1 MLGRNIFHKSLTLL
15 IALAVWNVFSMTAL
29 AAVPDT
35 VMAELTVSGQVTVNG
50 QNAVSNS
57 TITSGNTIVTGTNS
71 TATINLGKNGRIEIL
86 SDTTLNL
93 KFTNNSIVGSLT
105 SGKIRVTNVAA
116 VATSITTRNATV
128 VADAGQANS
137 FGVDVGCADE
147 ARCTQTYVET
157 TFGLVNLR
165 SGSTDKQ
172 VAAGTDATFGN
183 PSQTG
188 CKPCLRP
195 GSVPP
200 VATAGLGA
208 GAIAALL
215 LAAAGAVG
223 AAVLLGG
230 DSTSDVTLGGG
241 AVVVSTVR

>member
-1 MLGRNIFHKSLTLL
+1 MFGKNIIRKSITSLVA
-15 IALAVWNVFSMTAL
+15 IAVWSVFSMAVI
-29 AAVPDT
+29 AAPDD
-35 VMAELTVSGQVTVNG
+35 VMGEITVSGQVTVNG
-50 QNAVSNS
+50 QNAVSSS
-57 TITSGNTIVTGTNS
+57 TVTSGSTIVTGTNS
-71 TATINLGKNGRIEIL
+71 TATINLGKNNRVELL
-86 SDTTLNL
+86 SDSTVTL
-93 KFTNNSIVGSLT
+93 KFTNNSIVGMLT
-105 SGKIRVTNVAA
+105 SGKVRITNAAGVAA
-116 VATSITTRNATV
+116 TVTTRNATV
-128 VADAGQANS
+128 IADAGQSNA
-137 FGVDVGCADE
+137 FGVDVGCSDE
-147 ARCTQTYVET
+147 ARCTQTFVET
-157 TFGLVNLR
+157 ASGLVTLR

-195 GSVPP
+195 NSVPP
-200 VATAGLGA
+200 VAVAGLGA

-230 DSTSDVTLGGG
+230 NNNIELGGG

>member
-1 MLGRNIFHKSLTLL
+1 MMFSKNIIRKSITSLVTV
-15 IALAVWNVFSMTAL
+15 AMWSVFSMAAL
-29 AAVPDT
+29 AAPDDTMGEIT
-35 VMAELTVSGQVTVNG
+35 VNGQVTVNG
-50 QNAVSNS
+50 QNAVSSS
-57 TITSGNTIVTGTNS
+57 TVTSGSTIVTGTNS
-71 TATINLGKNGRIEIL
+71 TAAINLGKNNRVEIL
-86 SDTTLNL
+86 SDSTLTL
-93 KFTNNSIVGSLT
+93 KFTNNSVVAMLMA
-105 SGKIRVTNVAA
+105 GKVRIANAAGVAA
-116 VATSITTRNATV
+116 TVTTRNATV
-128 VADAGQANS
+128 IADAGQSNA
-137 FGVDVGCADE
+137 FGVDVGCSDE

-157 TFGLVNLR
+157 SNGLVTLR

-195 GSVPP
+195 NSVPP
-200 VATAGLGA
+200 VAVAGLGG

-230 DSTSDVTLGGG
+230 KNDNVELGGG
-241 AVVVSTVR
+241 VVVVSTVR